1 MYGGYTIIVL
11 VLQVSQME
19 FGLALIVQVTDSHCM
34 YYVVFF
40 CFHVT
45 LTFCCAVSGKVS
57 AFESLFLLE
66 TLVSSEETLA
76 WAGIVK

>member
-19 FGLALIVQVTDSHCM
+19 FGLALIVQVTDSHCIM
-34 YYVVFF
+34 SFFF